1 MGAKTRNYGDTYFYS
16 KGKYEEAVYKF
27 IMSAE
32 RVDKNDKSFEDI
44 RYEVKRRQIYKSIV
58 NVLDNQNI
66 LLLYNENGP
75 LPRSFKI
82 FTCKDPKSGDGKK
95 KVFID
100 VTGIIS
106 QVDGAYTIKSRS
118 VDTFIAYLI
127 AAMIE
132 AIYYTDP
139 NKLVNKNDI
148 IVSGGKCF
156 AKLVF
161 YIIDYLRI
169 GNVEKVREKTLYLAS
184 RYYEEC
190 LLGKSGETVENRAK
204 NLSGLTKR
212 EIDVLNLYIDPDS
225 FKNIDTFIC
234 TLSKALKDDRLNTT
248 IFFEKWRWLFGAS
261 TAFATELFT
270 VFAKMITD
278 VYAATYINNQKTIE
292 NVTKP
297 TYIEFSKA
305 LLQIGSELF

>member
-106 QVDGAYTIKSRS
+106 QVDGAYNIKSRS

-161 YIIDYLRI
+161 
-169 GNVEKVREKTLYLAS
+169 
-184 RYYEEC
+184 
-190 LLGKSGETVENRAK
+190 
-204 NLSGLTKR
+204 
-212 EIDVLNLYIDPDS
+212 
-225 FKNIDTFIC
+225 
-234 TLSKALKDDRLNTT
+234 
-248 IFFEKWRWLFGAS
+248 
-261 TAFATELFT
+261 
-270 VFAKMITD
+270 
-278 VYAATYINNQKTIE
+278 
-292 NVTKP
+292 
-297 TYIEFSKA
+297 
-305 LLQIGSELF
+305 